1 MEIVVAK
8 DLLKANDQ
16 IAAGNR
22 ARFDA
27 AGVTCVNLLG
37 SPGSGKTTLLERLAE
52 HLPDGLRAG
61 AIEGD
66 LDTSNDAERIQALG
80 WPAVQI
86 NTGGGCH
93 LDANM
98 VAACLGNLDLAAL
111 DLVFVDNVGNLVCTA
126 SFQLGEHVR
135 LVVLSVTEG
144 DEKVVKYPPMF
155 QKADVVVI
163 NKLDLLP
170 HVDFDLERVQRDVG
184 RVNPQAVIH
193 RVSARTGEGVDALAA
208 WLADLRG
215 RPAGNRA
222 AAGPDA
228 TAAPAD

>member
-27 AGVTCVNLLG
+27 AGTYCVNLLG
-37 SPGSGKTTLLERLAE
+37 SPGSGKTTLLESLAA
-52 HLPDGLRAG
+52 HLPADLRAG
-61 AIEGD
+61 AVEGD
-66 LDTSNDAERIQALG
+66 LDTSHDAERIQALG

-126 SFQLGEHVR
+126 SFQLGEHLR
-135 LVVLSVTEG
+135 IVVLSVTEG

-155 QKADVVVI
+155 QKADAVVV
-163 NKLDLLP
+163 NKMDLHP
-170 HVDFDLERVQRDVG
+170 HVDFDLERVARDVA
-184 RVNPQAVIH
+184 RVNPRAEIH
-193 RVSARTGEGVDALAA
+193 HVSARTGDGVPELAA
-208 WLADLRG
+208 WLVARCRGGAGDGGADSS
-215 RPAGNRA
+215 ASA
-222 AAGPDA
+222 AD
-228 TAAPAD
+228 